1 MSGGQDEEKK
11 KLAWIPDEVQDIIT
25 DMACRTVHNGTES
38 THGLIICLDVDFAR
52 KIEGEVEKAIEEWVY
67 NCLDQAHQALDFEYE
82 WDFVFNVLDDQ
93 WRASDDDVESD
104 DDEPDEENRIQAA
117 VHLGGDW
124 SPSRWPLFKENTRIP
139 VHPAAVLA
147 HFHTPPAFIRTVGI
161 SGVSER
167 CLRDEWTE
175 MISENPNRFS
185 RAGKGYMV
193 HPMYTLMDQAQHH
206 RGVELPHTRREMSF
220 RFGWKNYPPSEWN

>member
-11 KLAWIPDEVQDIIT
+11 KLAWIPDDVQHIIT
-25 DMACRTVHNGTES
+25 GMACRKVHNGTES

-67 NCLDQAHQALDFEYE
+67 NCLDQAHQALDFKCEL
-82 WDFVFNVLDDQ
+82 DFVFNVLDDQ
-93 WRASDDDVESD
+93 WRLESD
-104 DDEPDEENRIQAA
+104 DVSVDVEPDEANRIQAA
-117 VHLGGDW
+117 VHISGGFG
-124 SPSRWPLFKENTRIP
+124 PSVWPLFKENTRIP
-139 VHPAAVLA
+139 VDPAAVLA

-175 MISENPNRFS
+175 MIREDPTRFS

-193 HPMYTLMDQAQHH
+193 HPMYTLPDQAQH
-206 RGVELPHTRREMSF
+206 GTIPYMATRREMSF
-220 RFGWKNYPPSEWN
+220 NFGWENYPPSEWQ